1 MRASRKRR
9 MVSLLAVVTVLG
21 TLIPLAVWRS
31 VTYEPPFYRRLAKM
45 DGQIRR
51 VEADRFVS
59 QTFQLRNDIANED
72 RWAAIFSD
80 EEVNA
85 WLGEHLVTHFADYL
99 PDGVRDPVVVFE
111 LDRVTLA
118 FKLDRGPFTSL
129 VWAVARVQV
138 ASDNTIALRLEKIR
152 AGAMPI
158 SPEEVVGPIIQR
170 AKAHGLDVDWARERG
185 EPVAHFRYSP
195 SPGRLDVVLERVMV
209 LDGRLYISGRSDRQ
223 VGRVSELRLPNRRIL
238 QMNFPILR
246 RQSRSETRSSSA
258 GPMT

>member
-9 MVSLLAVVTVLG
+9 IVASLAALAVLG
-21 TLIPLAVWRS
+21 AVVPLAIWRS
-31 VTYEPPFYRRLAKM
+31 LTYEPPFYRKLAAV
-45 DGQIRR
+45 DRQIRR

-72 RWAAIFSD
+72 RWEASFTD

-85 WLGEHLVTHFADYL
+85 WLAEHLMTHFAEYL
-99 PDGVRDPVVVFE
+99 PAGVRDPLVVFD

-118 FKLDRGPFTSL
+118 FKLTRGPFTSL

-138 ASDNTIALRLEKIR
+138 ASDNTIELRLEKIR
-152 AGAMPI
+152 AGAMPV
-158 SPEEVVGPIIQR
+158 SPEEVVGPIIVQ
-170 AKAHGLDVDWARERG
+170 AQAHGLDVEWRKDRG
-185 EPVAHFRYSP
+185 EPIAQFRYSP
-195 SPGRLDVVLERVMV
+195 SPGRLDVVLERVVV

-223 VGRVSELRLPNRRIL
+223 AGRVSGLTLPNRRVL

-246 RQSRSETRSSSA
+246 RQPRSPSRTSSA
-258 GPMT
+258 SPMT